1 MISLKLMFYTLNLKE
16 RFLLNSGNKKLKL
29 GKRLF
34 AIFFVLIVFLLGMVG
49 KLAYIMVAK
58 SATYKQA
65 ALKQR
70 TIDITISPKRGNILD
85 RNGELLA
92 TSLSAFRVDVDMNTL
107 TASLKRKKMTKDD
120 LVNKLSS
127 ILGTSTTNINNILY
141 PDRSDGSKIKYAILA
156 RQIDKSVSDQIKAL
170 DLNGLIISSDTK
182 REYPN
187 NNFLSSVL
195 GYTNLEGN
203 GVAGVELN
211 YNKELCGIP
220 GKRELETDKNKN
232 QLPYNE
238 SLYVAPIDGKDIYLT
253 IDKQIQLYAEQA
265 AQKTLSENKAKSV
278 TITVMNPKTGEI
290 LAMVNKPDYN
300 PNTPHANPPSGVSQT
315 VDQLWQNNAVQSTFE
330 PGSIFKVI
338 TAYTG
343 LASGTVTDINAYNYE
358 CNGTR
363 IVDKTPINC
372 WQPGGHGSENFIDI
386 LKNSCNVGFME
397 LGAKIG
403 KDNLYKYINLFGFGQ
418 KTGIDLPGEA
428 SGIVN
433 DINKV
438 HNVELANISFG
449 QGIAVT
455 SVQYMAAFNAVAN
468 GGTWIR
474 PHIMSKIAHT
484 KDGNP
489 VTDKS
494 YDNFGSKKI
503 LDPNLINT
511 LKTGLRAVVQDSKG
525 VGHNADIPNY
535 DIAGKT
541 GTAQIAGKTGY
552 DHSKYM
558 ASFAGMAPASDPKI
572 TLLVSVNQPNSEND
586 SYYASTVAAPVA
598 KELYEK
604 IFNYYASKGEFQ
616 LPTSTPTTETAGN

>member
-1 MISLKLMFYTLNLKE
+1 MVSLKLMFYTSNLKE
-16 RFLLNSGNKKLKL
+16 RVLLNSGNKKFKL

-34 AIFFVLIVFLLGMVG
+34 AIFFVLIAVLFFMIG
-49 KLAYIMVAK
+49 KLTYLMVAK
-58 SATYKQA
+58 ANTYKQA

-92 TSLSAFRVDVDMNTL
+92 TSLSAFRIDVDMNAL

-120 LVNKLSS
+120 LVNSLSS
-127 ILGTSTTNINNILY
+127 TLSMSTTNINNILY
-141 PDRSDGSKIKYAILA
+141 PERSDGSKIKYAILA
-156 RQIDKSVSDQIKAL
+156 RQIDKSVADKIKAL

-187 NNFLSSVL
+187 NNFLSNVI

-220 GKRELETDKNKN
+220 GKKELETDKNKN
-232 QLPYNE
+232 QLPYND

-278 TITVMNPKTGEI
+278 TITVMDPKTGEI

-358 CNGTR
+358 CNGSK
-363 IVDKTPINC
+363 IVDKATINC
-372 WQPGGHGSENFIDI
+372 WKPGGHGSENFIDI

-433 DINKV
+433 NINKV

-455 SVQYMAAFNAVAN
+455 SVQYMAAFNSIAN
-468 GGTWIR
+468 NGTWIR
-474 PHIMSKIAHT
+474 PHIMSKITHT
-484 KDGNP
+484 KNGNP
-489 VTDKS
+489 VVDKN
-494 YDNFGSKKI
+494 YDNLGSKKI
-503 LDPNLINT
+503 LDENLINT
-511 LKTGLRAVVQDSKG
+511 LKTGLRAVVQDKNG
-525 VGHNADIPNY
+525 VGHNADIPGY

-558 ASFAGMAPASDPKI
+558 ASFAGMAPANDPKI

-598 KELYEK
+598 KDLYQQ
-604 IFNYYASKGEFQ
+604 IFNYYASKGLFQ
-616 LPTSTPTTETAGN
+616 LPASTQTTEAEGN

>member
-1 MISLKLMFYTLNLKE
+1 MISLKIMFYTSNLKE
-16 RFLLNSGNKKLKL
+16 RILLNSGNKKIKL

-34 AIFFVLIVFLLGMVG
+34 AIFFVLIVTLFCMVG
-49 KLAYIMVAK
+49 RLTYIMVAK
-58 SATYKQA
+58 ADTYKQT

-70 TIDITISPKRGNILD
+70 TIDITISPKRGNIFD

-92 TSLSAFRVDVDMNTL
+92 TSLSAFRVDVDMNAL
-107 TASLKRKKMTKDD
+107 TNSLKTKKMSKDD

-127 ILGTSTTNINNILY
+127 ILNMSSTSINNILY
-141 PDRSDGSKIKYAILA
+141 PQRADGSKIKFAILA
-156 RQIDKSVSDQIKAL
+156 RQIDKSQADKIKAL
-170 DLNGLIISSDTK
+170 ELNGLIISSDTK

-203 GVAGVELN
+203 GVAGVELS

-220 GKRELETDKNKN
+220 GKKELETDKNQK
-232 QLPYNE
+232 QLPYND

-253 IDKQIQLYAEQA
+253 IDKKIQLYAEQA
-265 AQKTLSENKAKSV
+265 AQETLTQNKAKSV
-278 TITVMNPKTGEI
+278 TITVMDPKTGEI
-290 LAMVNKPDYN
+290 LAMVNKPDYD
-300 PNTPHANPPSGVSQT
+300 PNNPHAKPPSGVSQT
-315 VDQLWQNNAVQSTFE
+315 IDQLWQNNAVQSNFE

-343 LASGTVTDINAYNYE
+343 LASGTVTDINAYSFE
-358 CNGTR
+358 CNG
-363 IVDKTPINC
+363 IKYVDKVPINC
-372 WQPGGHGSENFIDI
+372 WQQNGHGGENFIDI

-403 KDNLYKYINLFGFGQ
+403 KENLYKYINLFGFGQ

-428 SGIVN
+428 SGIVT

-489 VTDKS
+489 VTDKN
-494 YDNFGSKKI
+494 YDNLGSKKI

-511 LKTGLRAVVQDSKG
+511 LKIGLRAVVQDQKG
-525 VGHNADIPNY
+525 VGHNADIPGY

-558 ASFAGMAPASDPKI
+558 ASFAGMAPVSDPKI
-572 TLLVSVNQPNSEND
+572 TLLVSVNQPDSEND

-598 KELYEK
+598 KTLYQQ
-604 IFNYYASKGEFQ
+604 IFNYLASKGEFQ
-616 LPTSTPTTETAGN
+616 LPASTQTTEAAGN